1 MAIQRIEVFLDG
13 STEPVRVLK
22 EPPFKLT
29 LNTANLP
36 DGDHTLRMVTH
47 YTGGKSEVKT
57 IPFKVSNL
65 PGLVVEGLEAGKE
78 VAGDLEV
85 TLRVAD
91 ADQPVTSGAF
101 PAVGSVIATAI
112 ILLGIWLFFVL
123 TPTADHIVEEVS
135 PPAAEGAAAGH
146 SSGDTAGHSS
156 GGAAAGEAVAVDQAL
171 LTKGGE
177 IYNANCV
184 GCHQAEGA
192 GMAPMFPRLAKNPHL
207 ADAAYV
213 TNVVINGL
221 QNKEIVVDG
230 QTYNGVMPGFAQLS
244 DEDVAAVATFV
255 RNSWGNQHG
264 GVTAETAAAQR

>member
-36 DGDHTLRMVTH
+36 DGDHTLRMVTY

-78 VAGDLEV
+78 ITGDLEV

-91 ADQPVTSGAF
+91 AEQPVTSGAF
-101 PAVGSVIATAI
+101 PAVGSVIATAV

-135 PPAAEGAAAGH
+135 PPAAHGAAADH
-146 SSGDTAGHSS
+146 STDTA
-156 GGAAAGEAVAVDQAL
+156 AADTGTSAAVDQAL

-177 IYNANCV
+177 VYNANCA

-192 GMAPMFPRLAKNPHL
+192 GMAPMFPRLANNPNL

-230 QTYNGVMPGFAQLS
+230 QTYNGVMPGFGQLS
-244 DEDVAAVATFV
+244 DEDVAAVATFI

>member
-47 YTGGKSEVKT
+47 YKGGKSEVKT

-91 ADQPVTSGAF
+91 GEQPVTSGAF

-135 PPAAEGAAAGH
+135 PPAAADGTAAAGGH
-146 SSGDTAGHSS
+146 SGSDTA
-156 GGAAAGEAVAVDQAL
+156 AAATEVAAVDQAL

-177 IYNANCV
+177 VYNANCA

-192 GMAPMFPRLAKNPHL
+192 GMAPMFPRLANNPNL

-213 TNVVINGL
+213 TNVVVNGL

-230 QTYNGVMPGFAQLS
+230 QTYNGVMPGFGQLS